1 MKNTVIICMG
11 SSCFSR
17 GNREH
22 VGLIKNYIAENSL
35 DAAVELSGSLCEEN
49 CGEGPVVTINGTR
62 FSHVDENFLMKILE
76 RELVHE

>member
-1 MKNTVIICMG
+1 MG

-22 VGLIKNYIAENSL
+22 VELIKSYIAEKEL
-35 DAAVELSGSLCEEN
+35 DAVVSFSGSLCEDY
-49 CGEGPVVTINGTR
+49 CDEGPVVTINGNR
-62 FSHVDENFLMKILE
+62 FSHIDDNFLLKILE